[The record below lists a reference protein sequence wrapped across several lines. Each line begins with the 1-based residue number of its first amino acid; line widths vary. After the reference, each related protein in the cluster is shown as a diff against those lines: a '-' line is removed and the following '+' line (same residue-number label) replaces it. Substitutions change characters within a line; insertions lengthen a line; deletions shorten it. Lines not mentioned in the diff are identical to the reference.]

1 MIFNR
6 LIFEEILL
14 KDAVT
19 YLTSLSI
26 STMWLEITAMTFRK
40 CGKKNDND
48 QLWQRGCFAR
58 WPALFRQK
66 GCLENEDY
74 ISGLTLRGLNG
85 LE

>member
-1 MIFNR
+1 M
-6 LIFEEILL
+6 
-14 KDAVT
+14 T

-26 STMWLEITAMTFRK
+26 PTMWLEITAMTFRK

-74 ISGLTLRGLNG
+74 ISGFTLGGLNG